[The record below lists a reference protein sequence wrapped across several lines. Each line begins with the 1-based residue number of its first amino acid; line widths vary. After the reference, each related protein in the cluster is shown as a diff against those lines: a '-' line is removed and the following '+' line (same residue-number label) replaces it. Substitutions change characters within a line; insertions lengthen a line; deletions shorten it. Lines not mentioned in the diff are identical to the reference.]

1 MKMFIN
7 EKEIIGKSINF
18 VDRNNVLVGFEFCPS
33 CYETYGAAFL
43 YNEIEFDEKSLYEL
57 AQNLVT
63 IDVGQCAHYN
73 KLIEHRKG
81 LIKEIIDE
89 YTDSEEIE
97 ELINKKEQE
106 WVDIINIQFYN
117 ATGDFDIFFEDYNF
131 DPNYLRIHEEKS
143 EKGICC
149 GGVVCLK
156 LVLKNAKDIYLH
168 LWNFHNG
175 FYVHNLEWKG
185 FNCDGLVESI

>member
-7 EKEIIGKSINF
+7 EKKIIGKSINF
-18 VDRNNVLVGFEFCPS
+18 VDRNNVLVGFEFDHFC
-33 CYETYGAAFL
+33 CEAYGAAFL
-43 YNEIEFDEKSLYEL
+43 YKELEFDKKSFCEL
-57 AQNLVT
+57 AQKPGT

-73 KLIEHRKG
+73 KLIKHRKG
-81 LIKEIIDE
+81 LIQEIIDE
-89 YTDSEEIE
+89 YTDADEIE

-106 WVDIINIQFYN
+106 WRDRINIQFYN

-131 DPNYLRIHEEKS
+131 VPNYLRIHEEKS
-143 EKGICC
+143 DKDVGC

-156 LVLKNAKDIYLH
+156 LVAGNEKDIYLH

-175 FYVHNLEWKG
+175 FYAHNLEWKG
-185 FNCDGLVESI
+185 FNCDRLVESI